1 MTLRLS
7 NSGASLILALS
18 LIGAT
23 PVALAEETALLTP
36 SAIGRI
42 SYGGP
47 APKADAPICT
57 GTLVAADLVL
67 TADHCVRGAVNSA
80 DSVYF
85 SAGLQDGIPVAIGRG
100 QEIILADPKVAK
112 PGLAMDVALLRLSA
126 PLEGVM
132 ALPPARGASTA
143 KAYTLIAY
151 ARSAPDV
158 QTRNDDCFALGKD
171 ADVIGLSCAVVSGN
185 SGAPVLMRD
194 GAEMRVVA
202 VVVAATK
209 GLPAALAVRIPSVL
223 ATQIDPLK

>member
-1 MTLRLS
+1 MPLRLS
-7 NSGASLILALS
+7 NSGASLILALC

-23 PVALAEETALLTP
+23 PAAMAEETALPTP

-67 TADHCVRGAVNSA
+67 TADHCVRGSVDSPE
-80 DSVYF
+80 SVYF
-85 SAGLQDGIPVAIGRG
+85 SVGLQDGNPVAIGRA
-100 QEIILADPKVAK
+100 QEIILADPAAAK
-112 PGLAMDVALLRLSA
+112 PDWAMDVALLRLNAPIDTAIVA
-126 PLEGVM
+126 PL
-132 ALPPARGASTA
+132 AYDAPTA
-143 KAYTLIAY
+143 NVFSLIAY
-151 ARSAPDV
+151 ARSAPDI
-158 QTRNDDCFALGKD
+158 QTRNDDCFALSKD
-171 ADVIGLSCAVVSGN
+171 ADVIGLSCAVISGN

-223 ATQIDPLK
+223 ATQIGPLK